1 LSINQKYG
9 SDPVS
14 DLSENELIKFTLV
27 AFKVSKNTL
36 PAYSCEKSKHK
47 YTQPQLMSLTCLM
60 RRLKLD
66 YRVFT
71 AVIELMPKLL
81 KILGLKSVPHF
92 TTLQKFFKRLG
103 SHFLDKML
111 DFTVEL
117 FDIKDLWVAIDGT
130 GHSSDQAS
138 LYYSGKIQKT
148 NDKKWRKRL
157 HQKPNSNRHINTSHN
172 SSQSSKRT

>member
-1 LSINQKYG
+1 MSINQKYG

-47 YTQPQLMSLTCLM
+47 YTQHQLMSLTCLM

-81 KILGLKSVPHF
+81 KIPGLKSVPHF
-92 TTLQKFFKRLG
+92 TTLQKFFKL
-103 SHFLDKML
+103 LDHISW
-111 DFTVEL
+111 
-117 FDIKDLWVAIDGT
+117 IKC
-130 GHSSDQAS
+130 
-138 LYYSGKIQKT
+138 
-148 NDKKWRKRL
+148 
-157 HQKPNSNRHINTSHN
+157 
-172 SSQSSKRT
+172 